1 MRPHRS
7 IGLAFAVHAFMDVP
21 VHQSEAFPLMR
32 NHPQRHY
39 MHREVPR
46 MTSHHAAYD
55 NDKKNNGGSID
66 DDDNYF
72 YNKEE
77 DVRAFT
83 SSLSSR
89 LTQPLRTKRSLIGR
103 VCSLALASTV
113 GWTAVRPALA
123 STMVQGDNV
132 LHGDVQIVLPNM
144 DDNSPA
150 TAEAVVRT
158 SPRKKGHVK
167 KRVKVHPKLQDRGKE
182 DMDKADS
189 STKYHPIATTT
200 LVGGYLWVKRDYRK
214 RVLSSEL
221 RNETSLSSFESMKL
235 EFEKVLQESFL
246 QEKDDD
252 GLEESPQITSE
263 ESKSPVG
270 DDDDDAVSYPK
281 SFISFP
287 VTNEKVERN
296 EQTDQ
301 WIQRVMMET
310 EKLESGRFAYTP
322 TGQFASR
329 FLNVGF
335 DDEDHFYPEFQ
346 TAKEHAGDDLISED
360 ISLDNDI
367 KNITDGGTN
376 STFDLTMDT
385 TCDSDVAQRLFGNDE
400 DIIPFVGAD
409 EENLES
415 LTTSAKELDEI
426 MQLGSVA
433 SDDDDDFS
441 MESNM
446 DDIQIL
452 VDEVLENENLSKD
465 IVGNEKEDKSISVEK
480 NEICSEY
487 VIDDKEDSD
496 VITTSRLE
504 TNREGAGSAV
514 GIEVRGLN
522 PIEFHPRP
530 INTNDL
536 TIPISENNI
545 DKAHSDES
553 FSTFELET
561 REFVDQEPI
570 ENDKGMN
577 TEEFTKIIENRD
589 NDPIIESKEDL
600 PVINQ
605 TSKFVYTAKEG
616 GSFTESFKVSP
627 DSFSDV
633 DFTGDSSEEKSKLME
648 NEYEDVPE
656 CASETKMIFNSTS
669 VEGFGNHSEIEHCV
683 QHPMREGDSSNRESP
698 NIVTEGSSRF
708 SDHTNNSIAKTFTCG
723 ASSNEDDGT
732 YNLTDVF
739 VVSNTSDTAVL
750 IIDEK
755 GEGIITGTR
764 GRVEPRV
771 DIADSSMK
779 GHNSTIALDSVT
791 KDLKSPTQRI
801 ESKYR
806 YKFLCTLQPIH
817 RLEISYNR
825 PSNSRSY
832 R

>member
-1 MRPHRS
+1 MRP
-7 IGLAFAVHAFMDVP
+7 
-21 VHQSEAFPLMR
+21 SEAFSLMR
-32 NHPQRHY
+32 NHPPQRHVY
-39 MHREVPR
+39 RDTLK
-46 MTSHHAAYD
+46 MTSHRATYD
-55 NDKKNNGGSID
+55 DKKKKGGSIGNT
-66 DDDNYF
+66 DN
-72 YNKEE
+72 NNEEE
-77 DVRAFT
+77 DVHAFT
-83 SSLSSR
+83 SSSSSSSR
-89 LTQPLRTKRSLIGR
+89 FINPLSNKRSLIRR

-113 GWTAVRPALA
+113 GWTAARSALA
-123 STMVQGDNV
+123 STMVEGDNV

-144 DDNSPA
+144 DDNAPA

-189 STKYHPIATTT
+189 STNYYPVATTT

-214 RVLSSEL
+214 RVVSSEL
-221 RNETSLSSFESMKL
+221 RNETSLSSFESMKA

-252 GLEESPQITSE
+252 VLEESPQITNE
-263 ESKSPVG
+263 EAKIPEG
-270 DDDDDAVSYPK
+270 EDDDEAVSYPK
-281 SFISFP
+281 PFIPFS

-335 DDEDHFYPEFQ
+335 DEENHFYPEFQ
-346 TAKEHAGDDLISED
+346 TAKEQGGDDLISED

-385 TCDSDVAQRLFGNDE
+385 SCDDDVTQRLFCNDE
-400 DIIPFVGAD
+400 DITPFVGME

-415 LTTSAKELDEI
+415 LTSSAKELDEI
-426 MQLGSVA
+426 MQLSSVA
-433 SDDDDDFS
+433 SDDDDGFS

-452 VDEVLENENLSKD
+452 LDEVLENKNPSKD
-465 IVGNEKEDKSISVEK
+465 IVGNDKENKSMIVEQ

-496 VITTSRLE
+496 GITTSRSE
-504 TNREGAGSAV
+504 ANREEAGSAV
-514 GIEVRGLN
+514 DIEVRGLN

-545 DKAHSDES
+545 DQAHSDES

-561 REFVDQEPI
+561 IEFVDQEPI
-570 ENDKGMN
+570 ENEKGMN
-577 TEEFTKIIENRD
+577 TEEVTKIIENLD
-589 NDPIIESKEDL
+589 DDPMIESKEDL

-605 TSKFVYTAKEG
+605 TSKFVYTAKEE
-616 GSFTESFKVSP
+616 GSCTESFKVSP

-633 DFTGDSSEEKSKLME
+633 DFTGDSPKEKLKLME

-656 CASETKMIFNSTS
+656 CASETKMILNSTS
-669 VEGFGNHSEIEHCV
+669 VQGFGNHSKIEHCV
-683 QHPMREGDSSNRESP
+683 QHPIREGDSANRESP
-698 NIVTEGSSRF
+698 NIATEGSYRF
-708 SDHTNNSIAKTFTCG
+708 SDHTNDSIAETFTCET
-723 ASSNEDDGT
+723 SSNEDDGT
-732 YNLTDVF
+732 YNLTDV
-739 VVSNTSDTAVL
+739 VDVSNANDTAVL
-750 IIDEK
+750 NIDEK
-755 GEGIITGTR
+755 EKGIISGTLGR
-764 GRVEPRV
+764 EQPRVEV
-771 DIADSSMK
+771 AESSMK
-779 GHNSTIALDSVT
+779 GHNSTIALDSVM
-791 KDLKSPTQRI
+791 KHLESPTRRI

-806 YKFLCTLQPIH
+806 YELLCILQPIH
-817 RLEISYNR
+817 RLEISYNSA
-825 PSNSRSY
+825 SNSRS
-832 R
+832 